1 MGKAKKR
8 IIAKGRFQQMA
19 NLTREDAI
27 KLVIE
32 KINIGENAED
42 IISLFGL
49 NAEELLEAGADY
61 EIIKSMGRV
70 FDV

>member
-1 MGKAKKR
+1 
-8 IIAKGRFQQMA
+8 MA

-32 KINIGENAED
+32 KINSGENAED